1 VRNGWYSQRY
11 EPEFISGCGTDCSAC
26 GGREKLPK
34 HKASKVAERRF
45 IRNVSRE
52 REGRLADVNEWKPK
66 TDLSQQNKWEY
77 DHRNFPI
84 PEWLEHFDEFQE
96 IRPSL
101 QYEEIASRP
110 RMGASSL
117 SIKLVDQFLQGDGQD
132 MALFGRWR
140 LDKDA
145 PLPSIKDASALLF
158 WLPSRVASRPRMDA
172 SSLSI
177 NLVDQ
182 LMQGDG
188 QDMALFGRWRLHKDA
203 PLPFIKDTSALLFW
217 LPLRGWVGW
226 ALGVGCWVFGC

>member
-1 VRNGWYSQRY
+1 LGSDPSGAVRNGWYSQRY

-26 GGREKLPK
+26 GEREERPK

-52 REGRLADVNEWKPK
+52 REGRLADVNEWEPK
-66 TDLSQQNKWEY
+66 TDLLQQNKWEY

-117 SIKLVDQFLQGDGQD
+117 SI
-132 MALFGRWR
+132 
-140 LDKDA
+140 
-145 PLPSIKDASALLF
+145 
-158 WLPSRVASRPRMDA
+158 
-172 SSLSI
+172 
-177 NLVDQ
+177 NLVDR
-182 LMQGDG
+182 LVQGDG

-217 LPLRGWVGW
+217 LP
-226 ALGVGCWVFGC
+226 